1 MDSSALLYLAI
12 KAALIA
18 GEDIMKVYKTDFSFE
33 RKSDNTPVTIADRA
47 ASKSIVEALAA
58 SGIPS
63 ISEEEALPEFAV
75 RKNWERVWIIDPLDG
90 TKEFIKKNGEFT
102 VNIALIHKHSPVIGV
117 IYAPVWNKL
126 YFASN
131 ELGSFL
137 VEVSELTP
145 LNSFHELLNTAQK
158 LPLQKTPATY
168 TLVAS
173 RSHLSHEINQRMQQI
188 KSIYGEVDLIHAGSS
203 IKQCWVAEGRA
214 HEYSRLGTTM
224 EWDTAAGQCIL
235 EQAGCSLNTFDT
247 NQPLNYNKENPEN
260 PFFIARNLS

>member
-1 MDSSALLYLAI
+1 MDNTALLHLAI
-12 KAALIA
+12 KAALAA
-18 GEDIMKVYKTDFSFE
+18 GEDILKVYKTDFSFE
-33 RKSDNTPVTIADRA
+33 RKSDNTPVTIADKA
-47 ASKSIVEALAA
+47 ASKSIVKALSV

-63 ISEEEALPEFAV
+63 ISEEEALPEFKV
-75 RKNWERVWIIDPLDG
+75 RKSWERVWIIDPLDG

-102 VNIALIHKHSPVIGV
+102 VNIALIKNNAPILGV

-126 YFASN
+126 YFASID
-131 ELGSFL
+131 LGSFL
-137 VEVSELTP
+137 SESPELTAQI
-145 LNSFHELLNTAQK
+145 SFEALLNASQK

-173 RSHLSHEINQRMQQI
+173 RSHLSHEINQRMKQI
-188 KSIYGEVDLIHAGSS
+188 KSIYGEVALLHAGSS
-203 IKQCWVAEGRA
+203 IKQCWVAEGKA

-247 NQPLNYNKENPEN
+247 NLPLSYNKENPEN

>member
-1 MDSSALLYLAI
+1 MDSAALLHLAV
-12 KAALIA
+12 KAALVA
-18 GEDIMKVYKTDFSFE
+18 GEDIMKVYQTDFSFE
-33 RKSDNTPVTIADRA
+33 RKSDNTPVTLADRA
-47 ASKSIVEALAA
+47 ASKSIVDALSV

-63 ISEEEALPEFAV
+63 ISEEEPLPEFEI
-75 RKNWERVWIIDPLDG
+75 RKTWERVWIIDPLDG

-102 VNIALIHKHSPVIGV
+102 VNIALIYKHTPVIGV

-126 YFASN
+126 YFASV
-131 ELGSFL
+131 EHGSFL
-137 VEVSELTP
+137 VESSEHTP
-145 LNSFHELLNTAQK
+145 LLSFDELLKAAQK
-158 LPLQKTPATY
+158 LPLQKTPAIY

-188 KSIYGEVDLIHAGSS
+188 KSIYGEVNLIHAGSS

-260 PFFIARNLS
+260 PFFIARNLN

>member
-1 MDSSALLYLAI
+1 MDSSTLLHLAV
-12 KAALIA
+12 KAALVA
-18 GEDIMKVYKTDFSFE
+18 GEDIMNVYKTDFSFE

-47 ASKSIVEALAA
+47 ASKRIVDTLSS

-63 ISEEEALPEFAV
+63 ISEEETLPAFEI
-75 RKNWERVWIIDPLDG
+75 RKNWEKVWIIDPLDG

-102 VNIALIHKHSPVIGV
+102 VNIALIHKQAPVIGV

-131 ELGSFL
+131 DLGSFL
-137 VEVSELTP
+137 VEASERTHLF
-145 LNSFHELLNTAQK
+145 SFDELLKDAKQ

-188 KSIYGEVDLIHAGSS
+188 KSIYGEVNLIHAGSS

-235 EQAGCSLNTFDT
+235 EQAGCSLRSFDT
-247 NQPLNYNKENPEN
+247 NEPLNYNKENPEN
-260 PFFIARNLS
+260 PFFIAKNLN

>member
-12 KAALIA
+12 KAALVA

-47 ASKSIVEALAA
+47 ASKSIVEALSV

-63 ISEEEALPEFAV
+63 ISEEEILPEFEI

-102 VNIALIHKHSPVIGV
+102 VNIALIDNRAPVIGV

-131 ELGSFL
+131 ALGSFL
-137 VEVSELTP
+137 AEAPELNAQVSLEA
-145 LNSFHELLNTAQK
+145 LLKSAQK

-173 RSHLSHEINQRMQQI
+173 RSHLSHEINERMQQI